1 VTQLYLLAQEYRS
14 LAERLADLD
23 MDPLTIADTLE
34 AEAGALEA
42 KCTATA
48 MVCRNIEATAAAIK
62 EAEGEMKRRREAM
75 ERRADALRRYLL
87 ESMLHAGIK
96 RVDHPM
102 LTLAIKGKAASVQI
116 IDEAQV
122 PAEYCDQPPAPP
134 PKVSKSR
141 IAAAIKAGREVPG
154 AKLGDDDK
162 RLEIAP

>member
-1 VTQLYLLAQEYRS
+1 MTSLYVLSHEYRT

-23 MDPLTIADTLE
+23 LDEATIADTLE

-42 KCTATA
+42 TATATA
-48 MVCRNIEATAAAIK
+48 MVVRNLEVTAAAIRTAECDMATRRK
-62 EAEGEMKRRREAM
+62 AIEA
-75 ERRADALRRYLL
+75 RADRLRRYLL

-102 LTLAIKGKAASVQI
+102 LSLAIKGKAASVQI

-122 PAEYCDQPPAPP
+122 PAEFMDQPPAPP
-134 PKVSKSR
+134 PKVSKAR
-141 IAAAIKAGREVPG
+141 IASAIKAGREVPG

>member
-1 VTQLYLLAQEYRS
+1 MTSLYVLSHEYRT
-14 LAERLADLD
+14 LAMRLADTDLD
-23 MDPLTIADTLE
+23 DQTIADTLE
-34 AEAGALEA
+34 AEAGDLEA

-75 ERRADALRRYLL
+75 ERRAEALRRYLL
-87 ESMLHAGIK
+87 ESMLHAGIR

-102 LTLAIKGKAASVQI
+102 LSLAVKGKAASVQI

-122 PAEYCDQPPAPP
+122 PAEFFDQPPAPP
-134 PKVSKSR
+134 PKLSKSR
-141 IAAAIKAGREVPG
+141 IAAAIKAGRDVPG

-162 RLEIAP
+162 RLEVA